1 MNNPVEALEGC
12 QHSFKSKT
20 EQNKSK
26 QNVELEPLYITKE
39 TAGVAIRSL
48 VCGAADL

>member
-12 QHSFKSKT
+12 QHSLKSKT

-26 QNVELEPLYITKE
+26 QNVELEPLYITK
-39 TAGVAIRSL
+39 VAIRSL
-48 VCGAADL
+48 VCGATDL